1 MRSVITTMTPCFANQ
16 STLSKAFW
24 YKNMNNSERTPDHR
38 PLRRVSTFAIQVILA
53 GTLVA
58 CAESEL
64 PDNDTVTPE
73 SAAAPAAP
81 AGRPDSG
88 PQSNDGSN
96 SVSYA
101 QAIAAGDISTPDTP
115 VIFVP
120 PASNVPDTG
129 AANPDTNTDT
139 NTDTD
144 TDTDTDSDSDS
155 ESVPETESP
164 TPDVGS
170 NPPQNPFAPIPD
182 AEAEADVAANEDN
195 DEQIDNTDDTP
206 DVIESEPDNGANPI
220 TDEHTVAT
228 DAPDSSVSGESS
240 TDDTV
245 SDNAPPAA
253 AEPDEQSPPD
263 EYSGADESPT
273 PTPDQTTDNASN
285 ENATD
290 QEAAEGK
297 TSSLK
302 SKSHTT
308 PGFEGE
314 VIDGAIRVTWTAD
327 PLARGYNVYRQAQ
340 YITTVMT
347 NEYIDTDVFDRDYYY
362 EIQAF
367 DYDDVLYYIATGLTV
382 SPKTLGKNDPNEP
395 IADANRLDDYE
406 LVFAEEFQ
414 GMTLDSSK
422 WNTAY
427 LWGPN
432 LVINYEEQ
440 YYVDINRDPDFG
452 FNPFTFDGEHMTI
465 NSIKTP
471 PELAQKAMNQPYL
484 SGVIT
489 SYDAFKFTYGYA
501 ETRAKVTYGRGY
513 WPAFWLL
520 NAYYGGYDPEIDIM
534 EFIGDDQ
541 DVVYHTYHYY
551 DNDGN
556 LRSTKSKPTP
566 GIDFTADFHTFAVEW
581 KPGIVIYLVDGIE
594 VHRVTDPMVSSEEM
608 YVIANTAI
616 GGWWAGSPDESTPF
630 PGEYTIDYIR
640 VYQRN
645 TPFDDVLLNDG
656 MSNLP
661 FADDIPGQSSPSH
674 RPSPEQWPEG
684 YPNR

>member
-1 MRSVITTMTPCFANQ
+1 MRSVVTTMTPCFANQ
-16 STLSKAFW
+16 LTLSKAFW
-24 YKNMNNSERTPDHR
+24 YKNMNNSERTPDLR
-38 PLRRVSTFAIQVILA
+38 PLRRASTFAIQLILA
-53 GTLVA
+53 GTLAA

-73 SAAAPAAP
+73 AAAAP

-101 QAIAAGDISTPDTP
+101 QAVAAGEVSTPDSP
-115 VIFVP
+115 VILVP
-120 PASNVPDTG
+120 PASNEPDTG
-129 AANPDTNTDT
+129 AANPNNPVTDT
-139 NTDTD
+139 QSAPETDT
-144 TDTDTDSDSDS
+144 TP
-155 ESVPETESP
+155 PETES
-164 TPDVGS
+164 DK
-170 NPPQNPFAPIPD
+170 PQNPFEPIPD
-182 AEAEADVAANEDN
+182 AEAEADVSTEEGDGAK
-195 DEQIDNTDDTP
+195 TDGSDDIPDT
-206 DVIESEPDNGANPI
+206 VEGEPDGGSESAM
-220 TDEHTVAT
+220 DGETVDT
-228 DAPDSSVSGESS
+228 GTSDNSVSEEAS
-240 TDDTV
+240 TDDT
-245 SDNAPPAA
+245 SFNKEPPAV
-253 AEPDEQSPPD
+253 AEPDEQTP
-263 EYSGADESPT
+263 ADESSGSEEPLT
-273 PTPDQTTDNASN
+273 STPDEPADNYTD
-285 ENATD
+285 ENPPE
-290 QEAAEGK
+290 QEAVAKG

-382 SPKTLGKNDPNEP
+382 SPQTLGKNDPNEP

-414 GMTLDSSK
+414 GTTLDSSK

-432 LVINYEEQ
+432 LVINSEEQ
-440 YYVDINRDPDFG
+440 YYVDILRDPDFG
-452 FNPFTFDGEHMTI
+452 FNPFTFDGEYMTI

-471 PELAQKAMNQPYL
+471 PELAHKSLNQPYL

-551 DNDGN
+551 DNDGK

-566 GIDFTADFHTFAVEW
+566 GIDFTAEFHTFAVEW

-684 YPNR
+684 YPYR

>member
-1 MRSVITTMTPCFANQ
+1 
-16 STLSKAFW
+16 
-24 YKNMNNSERTPDHR
+24 MNISERTPDFR
-38 PLRRVSTFAIQVILA
+38 PLRRLSVFATQIVLT

-58 CAESEL
+58 CAESQSL
-64 PDNDTVTPE
+64 DDDTVTTA
-73 SAAAPAAP
+73 SSSP

-101 QAIAAGDISTPDTP
+101 QAIAAAEADDSDGGIIIVAGTDSDTEDTDT
-115 VIFVP
+115 
-120 PASNVPDTG
+120 APDTG
-129 AANPDTNTDT
+129 AALPDSENS
-139 NTDTD
+139 
-144 TDTDTDSDSDS
+144 SDSDTS
-155 ESVPETESP
+155 DAETDSP
-164 TPDVGS
+164 R
-170 NPPQNPFAPIPD
+170 NPFEPVPD
-182 AEAEADVAANEDN
+182 AEAEAEAEADPEPTDSPDEDSNADADAGDSGN
-195 DEQIDNTDDTP
+195 DEMGQQASGSDEDSGQNLTDSESSDT
-206 DVIESEPDNGANPI
+206 DTSQDSTNEEVAVDESEPSTETED
-220 TDEHTVAT
+220 AT
-228 DAPDSSVSGESS
+228 TTEEPSSGSSEDSSNVVAAESS
-240 TDDTV
+240 GDVESEEQPDD
-245 SDNAPPAA
+245 
-253 AEPDEQSPPD
+253 
-263 EYSGADESPT
+263 GR
-273 PTPDQTTDNASN
+273 
-285 ENATD
+285 
-290 QEAAEGK
+290 
-297 TSSLK
+297 K

-314 VIDGAIRVTWTAD
+314 VIDGAIKVTWNAD

-340 YITTVMT
+340 YVTTVMT
-347 NEYIDTDVFDRDYYY
+347 NEYIDTDVYDRDYYY

-382 SPKTLGKNDPNEP
+382 SPTTLGKNDPNEP
-395 IADANRLDDYE
+395 VPNNNRLDDYE
-406 LVFAEEFQ
+406 LVFSEEFT

-432 LVINYEEQ
+432 LVINSEEQ
-440 YYVDINRDPDFG
+440 YYVDILRDPDFG

-465 NSIKTP
+465 NSIETP

-501 ETRAKVTYGRGY
+501 ETRAKMTFGRGY

-520 NAYYGGYDPEIDIM
+520 NAYYGGDDPEIDIM
-534 EFIGDDQ
+534 EFIGQDQ

-551 DNDGN
+551 DADGT

-581 KPGIVIYLVDGIE
+581 MPGLLIFLVDGIE
-594 VHRVTDPMVSSEEM
+594 VHRVTDTKVSSEEM

-616 GGWWAGSPDESTPF
+616 GGWWAGSPDITTPF

-640 VYQRN
+640 VYQRI

-656 MSNLP
+656 MSNVP
-661 FADDIPGQSSPSH
+661 YADDIPGQSSPSH

-684 YPNR
+684 YPYLQR